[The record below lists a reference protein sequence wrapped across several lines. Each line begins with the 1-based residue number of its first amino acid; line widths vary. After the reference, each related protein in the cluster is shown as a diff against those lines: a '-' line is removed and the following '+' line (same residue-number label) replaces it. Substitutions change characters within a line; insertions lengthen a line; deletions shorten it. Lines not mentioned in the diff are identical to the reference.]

1 MQFGLKSN
9 NRVST
14 PPSCS
19 VVQQAT
25 WMAEKFVVKDRKEKG
40 LRSVNNMVSTTLRA
54 TAWQLRFL
62 PRMSVWYTGYQCGT
76 AVVSV
81 VHRLSVWYTG
91 HQCGTMV
98 ISVVHSVVL
107 LDVSLTQFAYIECT
121 SVVIF
126 HCVSITMCKHQCV
139 SASVLV
145 PVCQYAS
152 VSLWPQHLFRTS
164 RTHTIPVA
172 SLLKMSFSY
181 KSIVFLMFLPLS
193 ELRLGHYAIVSV
205 FYFLC
210 LSFSVL

>member
-1 MQFGLKSN
+1 
-9 NRVST
+9 
-14 PPSCS
+14 
-19 VVQQAT
+19 
-25 WMAEKFVVKDRKEKG
+25 
-40 LRSVNNMVSTTLRA
+40 MVHC
-54 TAWQLRFL
+54 W
-62 PRMSVWYTGYQCGT
+62 
-76 AVVSV
+76 
-81 VHRLSVWYTG
+81 LSVWYIG
-91 HQCGTMV
+91 CQCGTLV
-98 ISVVHSVVL
+98 VSVVHSVVL

-181 KSIVFLMFLPLS
+181 KSIFFLMFLTSQRITPWT
-193 ELRLGHYAIVSV
+193 
-205 FYFLC
+205 LC
-210 LSFSVL
+210 YCFSVLLSLFKFQCIMNF

>member
-25 WMAEKFVVKDRKEKG
+25 WMAEKFEVKDRKEKG

-54 TAWQLRFL
+54 SAWQLRFL
-62 PRMSVWYTGYQCGT
+62 PRMSVWYTGFQCGT
-76 AVVSV
+76 
-81 VHRLSVWYTG
+81 LL
-91 HQCGTMV
+91 V
-98 ISVVHSVVL
+98 ITVVHSVVL

-139 SASVLV
+139 SASGLV
-145 PVCQYAS
+145 PV
-152 VSLWPQHLFRTS
+152 
-164 RTHTIPVA
+164 
-172 SLLKMSFSY
+172 
-181 KSIVFLMFLPLS
+181 
-193 ELRLGHYAIVSV
+193 G
-205 FYFLC
+205 
-210 LSFSVL
+210 